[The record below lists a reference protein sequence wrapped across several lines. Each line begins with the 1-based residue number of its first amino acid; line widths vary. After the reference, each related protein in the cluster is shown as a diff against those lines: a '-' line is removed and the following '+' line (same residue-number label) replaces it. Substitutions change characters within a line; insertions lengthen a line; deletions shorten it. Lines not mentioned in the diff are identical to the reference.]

1 MINEAEVQ
9 KTREQLK
16 GCKILSS
23 CAQKGG
29 IGKTLVTVNIAYC
42 LAQRGYKVLVI
53 DTDSQASLSSLCN
66 LLPKEYTD
74 DVEETY
80 GLQDIY
86 EYAVEHD
93 DDDVSEPIRWEAI
106 QLGIVRPTYTRSK
119 RKVKENGEVEFVD
132 EVNEF
137 GFDLIPSD
145 IELANYEQILSKKS
159 DGGLMLYKICNVIKQ
174 NSDYDFI
181 LIDCPP
187 SLSTLA
193 YNGIAA
199 AVDGVLV
206 PINLEILTLR
216 GAKNLIFAT
225 ASIQELMWKKHI
237 LHKGLLGIIK
247 NQFVPRFK
255 VQQEFSDIVDDFW
268 PIPAFDSSIP
278 NKTSCDVAHKLGLQ
292 YSQYDKAA
300 NKAFNS
306 LTDEILAKLIERVDE
321 KEPVIINS
329 LGKDVEEKLLSKPSS
344 EGIEEEGNE

>member
-1 MINEAEVQ
+1 MQ
-9 KTREQLK
+9 KKKLK
-16 GCKILSS
+16 GCKVLSS

-42 LAQRGYKVLVI
+42 LAQKGYKVLVI

-66 LLPKEYTD
+66 LLPKEYD
-74 DVEETY
+74 EQIEETY

-86 EYAVEHD
+86 EYAIENED
-93 DDDVSEPIRWEAI
+93 EGKAFEWEAI
-106 QLGIVRPTYTRSK
+106 KLGIVRPTYSRQK
-119 RKVKENGEVEFVD
+119 RVVNEKSEVEFVD
-132 EVNEF
+132 EVSEF

-145 IELANYEQILSKKS
+145 IELVNYEQLLSRRT
-159 DGGLMLYKICNVIKQ
+159 DGGLMLYKICQVIKD

-225 ASIQELMWKKHI
+225 ANIQELMWNKGL

-268 PIPAFDSSIP
+268 PIPAFETSIP
-278 NKTSCDVAHKLGLQ
+278 NKTSCDVAHKMGLL
-292 YSQYDKAA
+292 YAQYDKTA

-306 LTDEILAKLIERVDE
+306 LTDEVIKKLIERSDE
-321 KEPVIINS
+321 KEPIIISS
-329 LGKDVEEKLLSKPSS
+329 LGKDIEEKLK
-344 EGIEEEGNE
+344 